1 MPLAPQSFLYQ
12 HDPHTGVATITL
24 NRPDRLNALTFDVY
38 RELRD
43 TFRALDSEPGV
54 RAVVI
59 TGAGR
64 AFCSGGDVEDIIGAL
79 FGRDEARLLEFTR
92 LTCDLILAMRQCRR
106 PVVGALN
113 GTVAGAGGGWPGER
127 RSHWGSRRT
136 RSTGK
141 GTWSS

>member
-1 MPLAPQSFLYQ
+1 MPLAPESFLYQ

-43 TFRALDSEPGV
+43 AFRTLDGEPGV
-54 RAVVI
+54 RAVII

-79 FGRDEARLLEFTR
+79 FARDAAGLLEFTR
-92 LTCDLILAMRQCRR
+92 LTCDLILALR
-106 PVVGALN
+106 N
-113 GTVAGAGGGWPGER
+113 AGVP
-127 RSHWGSRRT
+127 
-136 RSTGK
+136 
-141 GTWSS
+141 SSAR